1 MGGPASEALRGD
13 GAKRK
18 SVRKSCRSAGDP
30 ARKTMRQH
38 REDAANWGTAAEHL
52 RTRVLAFAA
61 AALTFAASGSCPI
74 EQPSAT
80 TTKFVRRNW
89 ISPKM
94 VYLCLRLESR
104 KDVQERR
111 HINPFGKR

>member
-1 MGGPASEALRGD
+1 MLLAEAPWQNCRGAV
-13 GAKRK
+13 AKMQMAPPHSGR
-18 SVRKSCRSAGDP
+18 A
-30 ARKTMRQH
+30 AAAEHH

-74 EQPSAT
+74 EQPSAAT
-80 TTKFVRRNW
+80 TNFGRRNW

-94 VYLCLRLESR
+94 VYLCLKLESR

>member
-1 MGGPASEALRGD
+1 MPSSKGH
-13 GAKRK
+13 
-18 SVRKSCRSAGDP
+18 
-30 ARKTMRQH
+30 H
-38 REDAANWGTAAEHL
+38 REEAAKQDAAAEHL

-61 AALTFAASGSCPI
+61 AALAFAASGSCPI

-80 TTKFVRRNW
+80 TTKFERRNW

-94 VYLCLRLESR
+94 VYLCLKLESR

>member
-1 MGGPASEALRGD
+1 MRFVAG
-13 GAKRK
+13 
-18 SVRKSCRSAGDP
+18 RSAAAKLPGCRGKDADAP
-30 ARKTMRQH
+30 PHSGRAAAEHH
-38 REDAANWGTAAEHL
+38 REEAAKQDAAAEHL
-52 RTRVLAFAA
+52 RTRALA
-61 AALTFAASGSCPI
+61 FAASGSCPI

-80 TTKFVRRNW
+80 TTKFERRNW

>member
-1 MGGPASEALRGD
+1 MRFVAGRGAVAERLVRGAAVAEHHLEEA
-13 GAKRK
+13 AK
-18 SVRKSCRSAGDP
+18 
-30 ARKTMRQH
+30 Q
-38 REDAANWGTAAEHL
+38 GTAAEHL

-61 AALTFAASGSCPI
+61 AALAFAASGSCPI

-80 TTKFVRRNW
+80 TTKLVRRNW

-94 VYLCLRLESR
+94 VYLCLKLESR